1 MSLIE
6 FLKNKGGRYAVVVG
20 EEFSGDIGVYS
31 AAWALSRVLDKA
43 DLGGGMVWQGQLPPA
58 AEVFPLSEP
67 KDGYIPIF
75 VKDGLLQVDQM
86 VFEWKFSPAELFME
100 DADSD
105 HMILAAVF
113 VSLYAGTEGFSAE
126 GISIAI
132 LAWCKS
138 VLQRGF
144 EHYRWVDLIYTLSS
158 PKTLN
163 IWGEVM
169 SGARFLTDGRV
180 VGVWENGDVLPISEW
195 KRLASMLSRAG
206 EIGEVY
212 VKTGSGWRVYSSN
225 GTVRMEEKL
234 PW

>member
-6 FLKNKGGRYAVVVG
+6 LLKNKGGKYAVVVG

-31 AAWALSRVLDKA
+31 AAWALSRVLDKSG
-43 DLGGGMVWQGQLPPA
+43 LGGGMVWQGQLPPA

-67 KDGYIPIF
+67 EGEYVPIF
-75 VKDGLLQVDQM
+75 VKDRLLQVGQQ
-86 VFEWKFSPAELFME
+86 VFEWRFSPAELFME

-126 GISIAI
+126 GMSPDI
-132 LAWCKS
+132 LIWFES
-138 VLQRGF
+138 VLQKGF

-169 SGARFLTDGRV
+169 SGARFLPDGRV
-180 VGVWENGDVLPISEW
+180 VGAWENGDVLPISEW

-206 EIGEVY
+206 DVGEVY
-212 VKTGSGWRVYSSN
+212 VKSGSGWRVYSSD
-225 GTVRMEEKL
+225 GTVRLEEKL